1 MCGIA
6 GVVQLGRAVSDPSD
20 RLSRSLSSL
29 SHRGPD
35 GRGEMTWESAWGCCV
50 DMGMTRLAVL
60 DLSPSGQQPMTTP
73 DGRFTIV
80 FNGEI
85 TNFVELRSEL
95 QGKGVTFH
103 SRGDTEVLLRAWE
116 HWGARCRQRLDG
128 MYAFAVLD
136 RHEATL
142 TLVRDPFGIKPL
154 YIAQP
159 NPDCLAFGSEVRSLL
174 PFFSSIPS
182 LDWQVAARYL
192 STGLYDDGPQTFVD
206 GIQQVAPGSMV
217 VVDLETGEH
226 QKLSPDWWPSLQTHE
241 GLTLEQAAEAVRD
254 LLTHSVRRN
263 LRSDVPLGVALSG
276 GIDST
281 AMVHLVRAIE
291 PDLAIRMFSYIAP
304 GTATDESPWISKAT
318 ASSGGTL
325 TTVEPRADDL
335 IRDLDDLIV
344 AQGEPFASTSIYAQY
359 RVFQAMSESGVVV
372 SLDGQG
378 GDEVF
383 AGYQGYPGQRVRS
396 LFEGGRWLQGAHF
409 LGQWSRWPGRSLPKG
424 LARVALQYRPELAF
438 QGPIATRLSPTPP
451 GLREG
456 LLRERIGDPRPEWS
470 LASNDGVVGVR
481 VKAELR
487 ASLLERGLQS
497 LLRHGDRN
505 SMHWSVESRV
515 PFLDRALVQ
524 FTLSLPERFLVD
536 PSGTSKAVLRKAMKG
551 LVPEEILLRRDKV
564 GFETPDTMWLE
575 RQREVLADRVQ
586 HSPPVGFLDTTAVV
600 SAIRGERGHPKLQR
614 GQMWRLVNLYRW
626 AELMGVR
633 GT

>member
-6 GVVQLGRAVSDPSD
+6 GVVQFGRAVSDPSD

-35 GRGEMTWESAWGCCV
+35 GHGEMTWESARDCRV

-60 DLSPSGQQPMTTP
+60 DLSPSGRQPMTTP

-85 TNFVELRSEL
+85 TNFVEIRSEL
-95 QGKGVTFH
+95 QGEGVTFH
-103 SRGDTEVLLRAWE
+103 STGDTEVLLRAWE
-116 HWGARCRQRLDG
+116 HWGARCRHRLDG

-154 YIAQP
+154 YTAQP

-174 PFFSSIPS
+174 PFVSSTPS

-217 VVDLETGEH
+217 VVDLEGAEH
-226 QKLSPDWWPSLQTHE
+226 QKVPPDWWPSLQTNE
-241 GLTLEQAAEAVRD
+241 ALTLDQAADAVRE
-254 LLTHSVRRN
+254 LLTQSVRRN
-263 LRSDVPLGVALSG
+263 LRSDVPLGIALSG

-281 AMVHLVRAIE
+281 AIVHLVRAIE
-291 PDLAIRMFSYIAP
+291 PDLPIRMFSYVAP
-304 GTATDESPWISKAT
+304 GTAMDESPWIRRAT
-318 ASSGGTL
+318 AFSGGDL
-325 TTVEPRADDL
+325 TTVEPQAEDL

-359 RVFQAMSESGVVV
+359 RVFQTMSESGIVV

-383 AGYQGYPGQRVRS
+383 AGYQGYPGQRARS
-396 LFEGGRWLQGAHF
+396 LVEGGEWLQAALF
-409 LGQWSRWPGRSLPKG
+409 LGHWSRWPGRSLSKG
-424 LARVALQYRPELAF
+424 LARVALEYWPEFAF
-438 QGPIATRLSPTPP
+438 QGPIAARLSPTPP

-456 LLRERIGDPRPEWS
+456 LLRERIGHQQPGRS
-470 LASNDGVVGVR
+470 LASHDGLAGVR

-505 SMHWSVESRV
+505 SMRWSVESRV
-515 PFLDRALVQ
+515 PFLDRSLVE
-524 FTLSLPERFLVD
+524 FALSLPECFLVD

-551 LVPEEILLRRDKV
+551 LVPDEILLRRDKV
-564 GFETPDTMWLE
+564 GFETPDTMWLD
-575 RQREVLADRVQ
+575 RQREVLAERVQ
-586 HSPPVGFLDTTAVV
+586 GSPPIGFLDTTTVV
-600 SAIRGERGHPKLQR
+600 AAIRGERGHPKLQV

-626 AELMGVR
+626 VELTGVR
-633 GT
+633 GA

>member
-1 MCGIA
+1 MCGVA
-6 GVVQLGRAVSDPSD
+6 GVVQAGRALVDPSD
-20 RLSRSLSSL
+20 RLMKSLKSL

-35 GRGEMTWESAWGCCV
+35 GRGEMTWESAWGCRV

-60 DLSPSGQQPMTTP
+60 DLSPSGRQPMTTP

-95 QGKGVTFH
+95 QGEGVIFH
-103 SRGDTEVLLRAWE
+103 SSGDTEVLLRAWE
-116 HWGARCRQRLDG
+116 HWGARCRHRLDG
-128 MYAFAVLD
+128 MYACAVLD

-159 NPDCLAFGSEVRSLL
+159 NQDCLAFGSEVRSLL
-174 PFFSSIPS
+174 PFFSSTPS

-192 STGLYDDGPQTFVD
+192 STGLYDDGRQTFVD

-217 VVDLETGEH
+217 IFDLETAEH
-226 QKLSPDWWPSLQTHE
+226 QNVLPDWWPSLQTNE
-241 GLTLEQAAEAVRD
+241 GLTLEQAADAVRV
-254 LLTHSVRRN
+254 LLTQSVRRN
-263 LRSDVPLGVALSG
+263 LRSDVPVGIALSG

-281 AMVHLVRAIE
+281 AIVHLVRAIE
-291 PDLAIRMFSYIAP
+291 PDVSMRMFSYVAP
-304 GTATDESPWISKAT
+304 GTAMDESPWIRRAT
-318 ASSGGTL
+318 AFSGGEL
-325 TTVEPRADDL
+325 TTVEPQAEDL

-359 RVFQAMSESGVVV
+359 RVFQAMSESGIVV

-383 AGYQGYPGQRVRS
+383 AGYQGYPGQRARS
-396 LFEGGRWLQGAHF
+396 LFEGGQWLQAALF
-409 LGQWSRWPGRSLPKG
+409 LGQWSRWPGRSLTKG
-424 LARVALQYRPELAF
+424 LARVAQEYRPQVAFRGPLA
-438 QGPIATRLSPTPP
+438 ARLSPTPP
-451 GLREG
+451 GLRDS
-456 LLRERIGDPRPEWS
+456 LLRERIGHPQPGRS
-470 LASNDGVVGVR
+470 LASNDGVSSVR

-505 SMHWSVESRV
+505 SMRWSVESRV
-515 PFLDRALVQ
+515 PFLDRALVD

-536 PSGTSKAVLRKAMKG
+536 PAGTSKAVLRKALKG
-551 LVPEEILLRRDKV
+551 LVPEEILLRRDKI
-564 GFETPDTMWLE
+564 GFETPDNIWLD
-575 RQREVLADRVQ
+575 RQRQVLADRVQ
-586 HSPPVGFLDTTAVV
+586 CSSPIGFLDTTAVV
-600 SAIRGERGHPKLQR
+600 SAIRDERGHPKLQT

-626 AELMGVR
+626 AELMGVC
-633 GT
+633 GS

>member
-6 GVVQLGRAVSDPSD
+6 GVVQSGRALSDPSD
-20 RLSRSLSSL
+20 RLRKSLISL

-35 GRGEMTWESAWGCCV
+35 GRGEMTWESAWGCRV

-73 DGRFTIV
+73 DGRFTVV

-95 QGKGVTFH
+95 QGEGVTFH
-103 SRGDTEVLLRAWE
+103 SSGDTEVLLRAWE
-116 HWGARCRQRLDG
+116 HWGARCRHRLDG

-159 NPDCLAFGSEVRSLL
+159 NPGCLAFGSEVRGLL
-174 PFFSSIPS
+174 PFFSSAPR
-182 LDWQVAARYL
+182 LDWHVAARYL
-192 STGLYDDGPQTFVD
+192 STGSYDDGRQTFVD
-206 GIQQVAPGSMV
+206 GIEQVAPGSMV
-217 VVDLETGEH
+217 VIDLETAEH
-226 QKLSPDWWPSLQTHE
+226 QEVSPDWWPSLQTNE
-241 GLTLEQAAEAVRD
+241 GLTLEQAADAVRD
-254 LLTHSVRRN
+254 LLTQSVRRN
-263 LRSDVPLGVALSG
+263 LRSDVPVGIALSG

-281 AMVHLVRAIE
+281 AIVHLVRAIE
-291 PDLAIRMFSYIAP
+291 PDLAIRMFSYVAP
-304 GTATDESPWISKAT
+304 GTAMDETPWIRKAT
-318 ASSGGTL
+318 DFAGGKL
-325 TTVEPRADDL
+325 TAIEPRAEDL
-335 IRDLDDLIV
+335 ICDLDDLIV

-359 RVFQAMSESGVVV
+359 RVFQTMSESGIVV

-383 AGYQGYPGQRVRS
+383 AGYQGYPGQRARS
-396 LFEGGRWLQGAHF
+396 LFEGGQWLQAALF
-409 LGQWSRWPGRSLPKG
+409 LGQWSRWPGRSLTKG
-424 LARVALQYRPELAF
+424 LARVALEYRPEVAF
-438 QGPIATRLSPTPP
+438 QAPLVARLSPTPP

-456 LLRERIGDPRPEWS
+456 LLRERIGHPRPGRS
-470 LASNDGVVGVR
+470 LASNDGVSGVR

-505 SMHWSVESRV
+505 SMRWSVESRV
-515 PFLDRALVQ
+515 PFLDRALVE

-536 PSGTSKAVLRKAMKG
+536 PSGTSKAVLRKALKG

-564 GFETPDTMWLE
+564 GFETPDAIWLD
-575 RQREVLADRVQ
+575 RQRQVLADRVQ
-586 HSPPVGFLDTTAVV
+586 HSPPIGFLDTTAVV
-600 SAIRGERGHPKLQR
+600 SAIREERGHHKLQT
-614 GQMWRLVNLYRW
+614 GQLWRLVNLYRW
-626 AELMGVR
+626 VELMDVR

>member
-6 GVVQLGRAVSDPSD
+6 GVAQSGRALANHSD
-20 RLSRSLSSL
+20 RLKKSLMSL

-35 GRGEMTWESAWGCCV
+35 GRGETMWESSWGCRV

-60 DLSPSGQQPMTTP
+60 DLSPSGRQPMTTP
-73 DGRFTIV
+73 DGRFSIV

-95 QGKGVTFH
+95 QSQGVTFH
-103 SRGDTEVLLRAWE
+103 SSGDTEVLLRAWE
-116 HWGARCRQRLDG
+116 HWGARCRHRLEG

-154 YIAQP
+154 YVAQP
-159 NPDCLAFGSEVRSLL
+159 NPDCFAFGSEVRSLL
-174 PFFSSIPS
+174 PFFSSAPS

-192 STGLYDDGPQTFVD
+192 STGLYDDGLQTFVD
-206 GIQQVAPGSMV
+206 GIQQVAPGSIV
-217 VVDLETGEH
+217 VVDLETAEH
-226 QKLSPDWWPSLQTHE
+226 QNISPDWWPPLRTNE
-241 GLTLEQAAEAVRD
+241 VLTLEQAADAARD
-254 LLTHSVRRN
+254 LLTQSVRRN
-263 LRSDVPLGVALSG
+263 LRSDVPLGIALSG

-281 AMVHLVRAIE
+281 TIVHLVRAIE
-291 PDLAIRMFSYIAP
+291 PDLTMRMFSYVAP
-304 GTATDESPWISKAT
+304 GTAMDESSWIQKAT
-318 ASSGGTL
+318 AFSGGEL
-325 TTVEPRADDL
+325 TTVELQAEDL
-335 IRDLDDLIV
+335 ISDLDDLIL

-359 RVFQAMSESGVVV
+359 RVFQTMSESGIVV

-383 AGYQGYPGQRVRS
+383 AGYQGYPGQRARS
-396 LFEGGRWLQGAHF
+396 LFESGHWLQAAHF
-409 LGQWSRWPGRSLPKG
+409 LGQWSRWPGRSLTKG
-424 LARVALQYRPELAF
+424 LVRVAQEYRPEIAF
-438 QGPIATRLSPTPP
+438 QGPLSAHLSPTPP
-451 GLREG
+451 GLRKG
-456 LLRERIGDPRPEWS
+456 LLRERIGDPRPWRS
-470 LASNDGVVGVR
+470 VASNDGVMGVR

-487 ASLLERGLQS
+487 ASLLGRGLQS

-505 SMHWSVESRV
+505 AMRWSVESRV
-515 PFLDRALVQ
+515 PFLDRALVE

-536 PSGTSKAVLRKAMKG
+536 SSGTSKAVLRRAMKG
-551 LVPEEILLRRDKV
+551 LVPEEILRRRDKV

-575 RQREVLADRVQ
+575 RQREVLADRV
-586 HSPPVGFLDTTAVV
+586 HCSPPVGFLDTNAVV
-600 SAIRGERGHPKLQR
+600 SAIRGEQGHPKLQM